1 LIFTIND
8 CSIDTAA
15 YEIRRHGSPVAVE
28 PQVFDLLVQLL
39 ENRDR
44 VVTKDEII
52 DRVWQGRIVSE
63 AALSSRIKAA
73 RQAIGDDGAS
83 QACIRTIRRRGFR
96 LVAAVTQSAGAP
108 GGNGASPTVATAAD
122 IPSDTTHLPAPVDPA
137 PHRTHAAELAGIH
150 GTRSP
155 AHPAVTRVPAGWRT
169 AAVAAALAV
178 AALALATSW
187 LALQPRHDPPT
198 TTVSR
203 VMDMPRG
210 PGIAVRQFK
219 NLADDSTLD
228 FFGIALTESITT
240 ELTRFSELRVAARA
254 LTSEFDHRD
263 VRTVDLG
270 RNLGAE
276 FLVQGSLQR
285 SNNRMRVTAQ
295 LIKTRDGTVL
305 WAEVYERHLTPADV
319 FSVQEDITSKVVAS
333 IASISAG
340 VIARE
345 TLGQARGKP
354 PRELGAY
361 ACTIRANEIMTSGFT
376 AASHLAI
383 RTCLEA
389 AVASEPDYAAA
400 WAMLSWIHTFEYSQ
414 GYNRQPDSDPRERA
428 LAAARRAIELA
439 PANPMARFAM
449 ARASYLMRD
458 LEVFHAE
465 AAHALRLNPH
475 EPFLL
480 GNLGNWLAFSGR
492 WDHGVAL
499 VRKAIALNPKVYP
512 RWWHAAIGKDH
523 YRKGQFQEALI
534 EFKTMNL
541 PNWWWNQL
549 ELAYTY
555 GQLGD
560 QENARIAVARLLE
573 LYPGFDLE
581 KAAMEHRKFSFEPS
595 YIELAV
601 DGLRKAGVPEKAP
614 AEEKRLTT
622 DREGG

>member
-1 LIFTIND
+1 LIFTVND
-8 CSIDTAA
+8 CSIDTEA
-15 YEIRRHGSPVAVE
+15 YEIRRNGTPVAVE
-28 PQVFDLLVQLL
+28 PQVFDLLVLLL
-39 ENRDR
+39 ESAGR

-52 DRVWQGRIVSE
+52 DRVWHGRIVSE
-63 AALSSRIKAA
+63 AALSSRIKAV
-73 RQAIGDDGAS
+73 RQAIGDDGTS

-96 LVAAVTQSAGAP
+96 LIADVTRSDGDAGAIA
-108 GGNGASPTVATAAD
+108 ASPTETPAD
-122 IPSDTTHLPAPVDPA
+122 IPAESANPRAPLASALSPVPTRAVAAIDGTAGRSVRPDFRLPA
-137 PHRTHAAELAGIH
+137 R
-150 GTRSP
+150 
-155 AHPAVTRVPAGWRT
+155 WRA
-169 AAVAAALAV
+169 AAVAAVVAI
-178 AALALATSW
+178 AALALTTAW
-187 LALQPRHDPPT
+187 LAFQPRDEGT
-198 TTVSR
+198 ATVNR
-203 VMDMPRG
+203 AFDMPTG
-210 PGIAVRQFK
+210 PGIAVRMFK
-219 NLADDSTLD
+219 NLSDDSTLD
-228 FFGIALTESITT
+228 FFGTALTESITT
-240 ELTRFSELRVAARA
+240 ELTRFSELRVASRT
-254 LTSEFDHRD
+254 LTAPYDQRD
-263 VRTVDLG
+263 ILPLDLG

-285 SNNRMRVTAQ
+285 SNERMRVTAQ

-319 FSVQEDITSKVVAS
+319 FSVQEDVTSKVVAAV
-333 IASISAG
+333 ASISAG

-345 TLGQARGKP
+345 TLGRARGKP
-354 PRELGAY
+354 PRELSAY
-361 ACTIRANEIMTSGFT
+361 ACTIRANEIMSSGYS

-389 AVASEPDYAAA
+389 AIAAEPDYAAA
-400 WAMLSWIHTFEYSQ
+400 WAMLAWMHTLEYSQ
-414 GYNRQPDSDPRERA
+414 GYNQLPGADGRERG

-458 LEVFHAE
+458 LDLFYAE

-492 WDHGVAL
+492 WDEGVAL

-523 YRKGQFQEALI
+523 YRKGQFQEALV

-541 PNWWWNQL
+541 PGWWWNQV

-560 QENARIAVARLLE
+560 TENARTAVTRLLE
-573 LYPGFDLE
+573 LYPGFDLD
-581 KAAMEHRKFSFEPS
+581 KAVMEHRKFSFQPS

-614 AEEKRLTT
+614 KDQRQGT
-622 DREGG
+622 DRDGG